1 MIRLGG
7 VGKAIGLIVAILE
20 VDGTVQDQ
28 MAEIEMLATAIQML
42 FVAMIVVCLKTRI

>member
-7 VGKAIGLIVAILE
+7 DGKAIGLIVATLE

-42 FVAMIVVCLKTRI
+42 FVGMIVVCLKTRI